1 MKPRELRLQDLLG
14 REVLAGNNRPVGR
27 IEEFR
32 AARRAHG
39 CEIVAFVIGAGALA
53 ERLHVGARLL
63 LGGGRGGH
71 VARWDQID
79 LSNPEKPRLTC
90 AVEEL
95 EPI

>member
-1 MKPRELRLQDLLG
+1 MKTSELRLQDLLG
-14 REVLAGNNRPVGR
+14 REVLAGNNRRVGR

-32 AARRAHG
+32 AARRG
-39 CEIVAFVIGAGALA
+39 DRCEIVAFVIGAAGLA
-53 ERLHVGARLL
+53 ERLHVGAKLL

-79 LSNPEKPRLTC
+79 LSNPERPRLTC